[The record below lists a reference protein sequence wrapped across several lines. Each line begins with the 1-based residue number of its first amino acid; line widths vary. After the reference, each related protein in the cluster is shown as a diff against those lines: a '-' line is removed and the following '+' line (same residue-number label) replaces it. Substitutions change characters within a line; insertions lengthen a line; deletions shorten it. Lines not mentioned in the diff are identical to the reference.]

1 MKLLLSTVTPRKM
14 KMVQLDV
21 KIAFLYGNLT
31 EEIYMEPTEIFITPG
46 HENEICLLKKTKYGL
61 KQASRLWGE

>member
-1 MKLLLSTVTPRKM
+1 M

-46 HENEICLLKKTKYGL
+46 RENGICHLKKTIYGL

>member
-1 MKLLLSTVTPRKM
+1 M

-21 KIAFLYGNLT
+21 KIALLYGNLT

-46 HENEICLLKKTKYGL
+46 RENGICHLKKTIYGL